1 MDWKLPVID
10 FYRIIILILIW
21 IIFMLVDSDK
31 ACAKPSL
38 RTVRCDESKMI
49 EIYVRPR
56 FSTVINFPIKPD
68 NVVLGGK
75 NQFGLEYIKND
86 IALTALTPQ
95 SKTNVFVYM
104 LGRRCGFELIASGSR
119 HDNLILVRDPEET
132 KMKIPFE

>member
-1 MDWKLPVID
+1 MDKNKRIL
-10 FYRIIILILIW
+10 FLYRILTILMTLIIA
-21 IIFMLVDSDK
+21 MLVYENK
-31 ACAKPSL
+31 AQAKLAL

-49 EIYVRPR
+49 EIYVRPQ

-86 IALTALTPQ
+86 IALTALTTQ

-104 LGRRCGFELIASGSR
+104 LGRRCGFELIASSLR

>member
-1 MDWKLPVID
+1 MDNKKTL
-10 FYRIIILILIW
+10 FLYRIVTILMALIIA
-21 IIFMLVDSDK
+21 MLACENK
-31 ACAKPSL
+31 AQAKPSL

-49 EIYVRPR
+49 EIYVRPK

-68 NVVLGGK
+68 NVFLGGK

-86 IALTALTPQ
+86 IALTALTLQ

-104 LGRRCGFELIASGSR
+104 LGRRCGFELIASSSR